1 MVQFSK
7 EQESE
12 ISLWCIEGKIKDT
25 ILKQTKEHNEIEKD
39 WGNQMINQK
48 NNGQWTTNLGEHYIY
63 QILKELGKNP
73 RRPET
78 KEHYRPDIETDDAIY
93 EIKTRNYTT
102 SGTAGEKV
110 YGVPYKYAEVPS
122 FYNKPLKIVC
132 VGYQERELTE
142 GHTPIFGN
150 TRSIHEK
157 ILEFYKN
164 ELNIEYVRASD
175 LIKQVYELRLQRA
188 EDFNVNSN
196 QDIVN
201 EPLELIGE
209 PFQIQINKK

>member
-1 MVQFSK
+1 M
-7 EQESE
+7 
-12 ISLWCIEGKIKDT
+12 
-25 ILKQTKEHNEIEKD
+25 
-39 WGNQMINQK
+39 
-48 NNGQWTTNLGEHYIY
+48 
-63 QILKELGKNP
+63 GKNP

-102 SGTAGEKV
+102 PGTAGEKV

-122 FYNKPLKIVC
+122 LYNKPLKIVC

-150 TRSIHEK
+150 ARNIHEK

-164 ELNIEYVRASD
+164 ELNIEFIKASD
-175 LIKQVYELRLQRA
+175 LIKQVNELRLQRA
-188 EDFNVNSN
+188 EDFNVDSN
-196 QDIVN
+196 QDIVK

>member
-7 EQESE
+7 EQESQ
-12 ISLWCIEGKIKDT
+12 INLWCIEGKIKDT
-25 ILKQTKEHNEIEKD
+25 ILKQTKEHNEIEKE
-39 WGNQMINQK
+39 WGNKMIEQK

-78 KEHYRPDIETDDAIY
+78 KGHYRPDIETDDVIY

-102 SGTAGEKV
+102 PGTAGEKV
-110 YGVPYKYAEVPS
+110 YGVPLKYAEVPS
-122 FYNKPLKIVC
+122 LYNKPLKIVC

-142 GHTPIFGN
+142 GYTPIFGN
-150 TRSIHEK
+150 IRSIHKE
-157 ILEFYKN
+157 ILEYFQNKH
-164 ELNIEYVRASD
+164 NIEFIKASD
-175 LIKQVYELRLQRA
+175 LIKQVSEQRLQRA

-196 QDIVN
+196 QDIVK

-209 PFQIQINKK
+209 SFQIQINKK

>member
-12 ISLWCIEGKIKDT
+12 LNLWCLEGKIRDT
-25 ILKQTKEHNEIEKD
+25 ILKQTKEHNEIEKE
-39 WGNQMINQK
+39 WGNQMIGQE

-73 RRPET
+73 RRPEI

-110 YGVPYKYAEVPS
+110 YGVPYKYAEVPNL
-122 FYNKPLKIVC
+122 YNKPLKIVC
-132 VGYQERELTE
+132 VGYQERELTT

-150 TRSIHEK
+150 VRNVHEK
-157 ILEFYKN
+157 MLEFYKN
-164 ELNIEYVRASD
+164 ELNIEFVRASD
-175 LIKQVYELRLQRA
+175 LIKEVSEQRLQHS
-188 EDFNVNSN
+188 EDFNVNSK
-196 QDIVN
+196 QDALKNSV
-201 EPLELIGE
+201 ELIGE